1 MRHTKPKKIISKI
14 FYGLSK
20 NYALSNKLKKK
31 KKKKKKEREQLQIWD
46 KN

>member
-20 NYALSNKLKKK
+20 NYALSIKLKKK
-31 KKKKKKEREQLQIWD
+31 KKKKRKKKRERTIT
-46 KN
+46 NMR